1 MQLSDRPASQPPL
14 DLTAVQRPIEVE
26 EPLSWSELDPSGTAY
41 HGDDDDIWENVDFGA
56 ESSEDDISSVS
67 SEAPAQ
73 RVLPKD
79 SIALEEGYVIPEE
92 VFSTGEDEDLIAS
105 IKSVQFWKG
114 ENNQALSHKGASYT
128 RPITELQIVRETIFM
143 LQGFP
148 TSLFWRLDGSI
159 EVDRRYALEHS
170 SNEALSS
177 LLRSFS
183 LIGAQVDTLRKF
195 TKTPQAIAY
204 VQSFLRGVEDLLYK
218 FDAFLSKA
226 QAQYLSQ
233 TSTVAISLIQ
243 LLDDIQ
249 RESRLLLS
257 LADLVASFNHDTSR
271 QSMRCLDLLYDLVC
285 MLQAVGDD
293 DGFRTLA
300 DLFFSCFESYVRPI
314 QLWMETGRLDSVGG
328 AFFIL
333 ENRRDNDLRALWRD
347 WYRIDE
353 ASGLQNAPKFVQPVA
368 HRIFTTGKSMVFL
381 RHLNAIP
388 PDTESLEKSKLTFE
402 DIYPRNSPASLS
414 LPFSV
419 QFGSAFERL
428 IGANHTIASDL
439 LQAALDQQCS
449 LWVSLQ
455 ALEYIYLCKDAS
467 ISGTIDHKI
476 FESIDRGRGVWND
489 RFLLTELAQ
498 GAFSNIQP
506 LIDPSRVIVRSAKV
520 SHQDPNVQNRSV
532 KILKALLFDYIL
544 PWPVANIVTKDAIQ
558 TYQRISTFL
567 MQIRRA
573 QYVIVKQRLQFNNH
587 SERGSAKGDNTL
599 GYALRHNMLWFLNI
613 LYGHMTN
620 LVISTT
626 TNSMRKDLSASKDF
640 DAMIAV
646 HRSYMSSM
654 EDQCLLSRNLVP
666 LHEAIVKLLD
676 LCVRFADLQAMLHNG
691 QNQFDQTNTVI
702 RNGPSRKGTNRRNQR
717 TYDEDDDD
725 EDDDDNENDAEL
737 QENTTTKLST
747 HHSPS
752 SYPHQL
758 RVLKDEFDHLVAFVT
773 AGLRSVGRVNGQPS
787 WEILVEKLEWRKE
800 RPVW

>member
-26 EPLSWSELDPSGTAY
+26 EPLSWSEVDPSGTAY
-41 HGDDDDIWENVDFGA
+41 DDDDGIWENVDFGA

-67 SEAPAQ
+67 SEAPAP

-79 SIALEEGYVIPEE
+79 SIALEEDYVIPDEL
-92 VFSTGEDEDLIAS
+92 FSSGEDEDLIAS

-114 ENNQALSHKGASYT
+114 ENNQALTHKVGSHT

-148 TSLFWRLDGSI
+148 TSLFWRIDGSI

-183 LIGAQVDTLRKF
+183 LIGAQIDTLRKF
-195 TKTPQAIAY
+195 TKTPQTIAY
-204 VQSFLRGVEDLLYK
+204 VQSFLRGVEGLLHK
-218 FDAFLSKA
+218 FDSFLSNA
-226 QAQYLSQ
+226 QAHYLSQ
-233 TSTVAISLIQ
+233 TSTVAISFIQ
-243 LLDDIQ
+243 LLDDVQ

-257 LADLVASFNHDTSR
+257 LTDLVSSFNHDIPG

-293 DGFRTLA
+293 NGFRTLA
-300 DLFFSCFESYVRPI
+300 ELFFSCFESYMRPI

-328 AFFIL
+328 TFFIL
-333 ENRRDNDLRALWRD
+333 ENRKDNDLRALWRD
-347 WYRIDE
+347 WYTLDE
-353 ASGLQNAPKFVQPVA
+353 SRLQNVPKFVQPVA
-368 HRIFTTGKSMVFL
+368 HRTFTTGKSMVFL

-388 PDTESLEKSKLTFE
+388 PDTESLEKRKLTFE
-402 DIYPRNSPASLS
+402 DIYPRDSSASLS

-419 QFGSAFERL
+419 KMESAFEKL
-428 IGANHTIASDL
+428 IKANHTIASDL
-439 LQAALDQQCS
+439 LQTALDQQCG
-449 LWVSLQ
+449 LWMSLQ
-455 ALEYIYLCKDAS
+455 ALEYIYLCKDVS

-476 FESIDRGRGVWND
+476 FESIDRGRGAWND

-498 GAFSNIQP
+498 GAFSTVQP
-506 LIDPSRVIVRSAKV
+506 LIDPSRLIVRSAKV
-520 SHQDPNVQNRSV
+520 SDKDPNVQNRSV
-532 KILKALLFDYIL
+532 KILKALSFDYIL
-544 PWPVANIVTKDAIQ
+544 PWPVANIITKDAIQ

-573 QYVIVKQRLQFNNH
+573 QYVTVKQRLQYNNH
-587 SERGSAKGDNTL
+587 TERGSAKGDSTL
-599 GYALRHNMLWFLNI
+599 AYALRHNMLWFLNV
-613 LYGHMTN
+613 LYGHITD
-620 LVISTT
+620 LVITTT
-626 TNSMRKDLSASKDF
+626 TNSMRKDLSASKDL
-640 DAMIAV
+640 DTMIAV

-654 EDQCLLSRNLVP
+654 EDRCLLSRNLVP
-666 LHEAIVKLLD
+666 LHEAIINLLD

-691 QNQFDQTNTVI
+691 QNQFDQTKTI
-702 RNGPSRKGTNRRNQR
+702 TRNGPFNRRDQR

-725 EDDDDNENDAEL
+725 DDDDDENDAEL
-737 QENTTTKLST
+737 QGNTPPA
-747 HHSPS
+747 HDSPS

-758 RVLKDEFDHLVAFVT
+758 RALKDQFDRLVAFVT
-773 AGLRSVGRVNGQPS
+773 AGLKSVGRVDGQPS
-787 WEILVEKLEWRKE
+787 WEILAEKLEWRKE
-800 RPVW
+800 RPAW

>member
-41 HGDDDDIWENVDFGA
+41 HDDDDDIWENVDFGA

-79 SIALEEGYVIPEE
+79 SIALEEEYVIPEE

-195 TKTPQAIAY
+195 TKTPQTIAY
-204 VQSFLRGVEDLLYK
+204 VQSFLRGVEALLYK

-243 LLDDIQ
+243 LLYNVQ

-257 LADLVASFNHDTSR
+257 LTDLVSSFNHDMSGQFT
-271 QSMRCLDLLYDLVC
+271 QCLDLLYDLIC

-293 DGFRTLA
+293 NGFRTLA
-300 DLFFSCFESYVRPI
+300 DLFFSCFESYMRPI

-328 AFFIL
+328 TFFIL
-333 ENRRDNDLRALWRD
+333 ENRNDSDLRALWRD
-347 WYRIDE
+347 WYTLDE
-353 ASGLQNAPKFVQPVA
+353 ASRLQNAPKFVQPVA
-368 HRIFTTGKSMVFL
+368 QRIFTTGKSMVFL
-381 RHLNAIP
+381 RHLNALP
-388 PDTESLEKSKLTFE
+388 PDTESLEKRKLTFE
-402 DIYPRNSPASLS
+402 DIYPRDSSASLS

-419 QFGSAFERL
+419 QLESVFEKL
-428 IGANHTIASDL
+428 IKANHSIASDL
-439 LQAALDQQCS
+439 LQTSLDQQCG
-449 LWVSLQ
+449 LWMSLQ
-455 ALEYIYLCKDAS
+455 ALEYIYLCKDVS

-476 FESIDRGRGVWND
+476 FESIDRGRGAWND

-498 GAFSNIQP
+498 GAFSTIQP
-506 LIDPSRVIVRSAKV
+506 LIDPSRLIVRSAKV

-532 KILKALLFDYIL
+532 KILKALSFDYIL
-544 PWPVANIVTKDAIQ
+544 PWPVANIITKDAIQ
-558 TYQRISTFL
+558 TYQRISRFL

-573 QYVIVKQRLQFNNH
+573 QYVIVKQRLQYNYH
-587 SERGSAKGDNTL
+587 TERGSAKGDNTL
-599 GYALRHNMLWFLNI
+599 GYALRHNMLWFLNV
-613 LYGHMTN
+613 LYGHITD

-626 TNSMRKDLSASKDF
+626 TNSMVKDLSASKDL

-654 EDQCLLSRNLVP
+654 EDQCLLSGNLVP
-666 LHEAIVKLLD
+666 LYEAIINLLD
-676 LCVRFADLQAMLHNG
+676 LCIRFADLQAMLHNG
-691 QNQFDQTNTVI
+691 QNQFDQTNTVAHY
-702 RNGPSRKGTNRRNQR
+702 RKETNRRNQR

-725 EDDDDNENDAEL
+725 DDDDDENDAEL
-737 QENTTTKLST
+737 RENTTTKLPS
-747 HHSPS
+747 HDWAS
-752 SYPHQL
+752 SYTHQL
-758 RVLKDEFDHLVAFVT
+758 RALKDQFDRLVAFVT
-773 AGLRSVGRVNGQPS
+773 AGLKSVGRVDGQPS
-787 WEILVEKLEWRKE
+787 WEILAEKLEWRKE

>member
-41 HGDDDDIWENVDFGA
+41 HDDDDDIWENVDFGA

-67 SEAPAQ
+67 SETPAQ

-79 SIALEEGYVIPEE
+79 SIALEEEYVIPEE

-195 TKTPQAIAY
+195 TKTPQTIAY
-204 VQSFLRGVEDLLYK
+204 VQSFLRGVEGLLYK

-243 LLDDIQ
+243 LLYNVQ

-257 LADLVASFNHDTSR
+257 LTDLVSSFNHDMSGQFT
-271 QSMRCLDLLYDLVC
+271 QCLDLLYDLLC

-293 DGFRTLA
+293 NGFRTLA
-300 DLFFSCFESYVRPI
+300 DLFFSCFESYMRPI

-328 AFFIL
+328 TFFIL
-333 ENRRDNDLRALWRD
+333 ENHNDSDLRALWRD
-347 WYRIDE
+347 WYTLDE
-353 ASGLQNAPKFVQPVA
+353 ASRLQNAPKFVQPVA
-368 HRIFTTGKSMVFL
+368 QRIFTTGKSMVFL

-388 PDTESLEKSKLTFE
+388 PDTESLEKRKLTFE
-402 DIYPRNSPASLS
+402 DIYPRDSSASLS

-419 QFGSAFERL
+419 QLESAFEKL
-428 IGANHTIASDL
+428 IKANHSIASDL
-439 LQAALDQQCS
+439 LQTALDQQCG
-449 LWVSLQ
+449 LWMSLQ
-455 ALEYIYLCKDAS
+455 ALEYIYLCKDVS

-476 FESIDRGRGVWND
+476 FESIDRGRGAWND

-498 GAFSNIQP
+498 GAFSTIQP
-506 LIDPSRVIVRSAKV
+506 LIDPSRLIVRSAKV
-520 SHQDPNVQNRSV
+520 SHQDPNVQSRSV
-532 KILKALLFDYIL
+532 KILKALSFDYIL
-544 PWPVANIVTKDAIQ
+544 PWPVANIITKDAIQ
-558 TYQRISTFL
+558 TYQRISRFL

-573 QYVIVKQRLQFNNH
+573 QYVIVKQRLQYNYH
-587 SERGSAKGDNTL
+587 TERGSAKGDNTL
-599 GYALRHNMLWFLNI
+599 GYALRHNMLWFLNV
-613 LYGHMTN
+613 LYSHITD

-626 TNSMRKDLSASKDF
+626 TNSMVKDLSASKDL

-654 EDQCLLSRNLVP
+654 EDQCLLSGNLVP
-666 LHEAIVKLLD
+666 LYEAIINLLD
-676 LCVRFADLQAMLHNG
+676 LCIRFADLQAMLHNG
-691 QNQFDQTNTVI
+691 QNQFDQTNTVAH
-702 RNGPSRKGTNRRNQR
+702 SRKETNRRNQR

-725 EDDDDNENDAEL
+725 DNDDDENDVEP
-737 QENTTTKLST
+737 QDNITTKLPS
-747 HHSPS
+747 HDWAS
-752 SYPHQL
+752 SYTHQL
-758 RVLKDEFDHLVAFVT
+758 RALKDQFDRLVAFVT
-773 AGLRSVGRVNGQPS
+773 AGLKSMGRVDGQPS
-787 WEILVEKLEWRKE
+787 WEILAEKLEWRKE

>member
-41 HGDDDDIWENVDFGA
+41 DDDDDDIWENVDFGA

-67 SEAPAQ
+67 SEAPAP

-79 SIALEEGYVIPEE
+79 SIALEEEYVIPEE
-92 VFSTGEDEDLIAS
+92 AFSTGEDEDLIAS

-114 ENNQALSHKGASYT
+114 EDNQALSHKGASYT

-148 TSLFWRLDGSI
+148 TSLFWCLDGSI

-183 LIGAQVDTLRKF
+183 LIGAQIDTLRKF
-195 TKTPQAIAY
+195 TKTPQNIAY
-204 VQSFLRGVEDLLYK
+204 VQSFLRGVEGLLYK

-243 LLDDIQ
+243 LLNDVQ

-257 LADLVASFNHDTSR
+257 LTDLVSSLNHDMSG
-271 QSMRCLDLLYDLVC
+271 QSTQCLDLLYDLVC

-293 DGFRTLA
+293 NGFRTLA
-300 DLFFSCFESYVRPI
+300 DLFFSCFESYMRPI

-328 AFFIL
+328 TFFIL
-333 ENRRDNDLRALWRD
+333 ENRTDNDLRALWRD
-347 WYRIDE
+347 WYTLDE
-353 ASGLQNAPKFVQPVA
+353 ASRLQNAPKFVQPVA
-368 HRIFTTGKSMVFL
+368 QRIFTTGKSMVFL
-381 RHLNAIP
+381 RHLNVVP
-388 PDTESLEKSKLTFE
+388 PDTESLEKRKLTFE
-402 DIYPRNSPASLS
+402 DIYPHDSPASLS

-419 QFGSAFERL
+419 QLEAAFERL
-428 IGANHTIASDL
+428 IKANHSIASDL
-439 LQAALDQQCS
+439 LQTALDQQCG
-449 LWVSLQ
+449 LWMSLQ
-455 ALEYIYLCKDAS
+455 ALEYIYLCKDVS
-467 ISGTIDHKI
+467 VSGTIDHKI
-476 FESIDRGRGVWND
+476 FESIDRGRGAWND
-489 RFLLTELAQ
+489 RYLLTELAQ
-498 GAFSNIQP
+498 GAFSTIQP
-506 LIDPSRVIVRSAKV
+506 LIDPSRLIVRSAKV
-520 SHQDPNVQNRSV
+520 SHKSPNVQNRSV
-532 KILKALLFDYIL
+532 KVLKALSFDYTL
-544 PWPVANIVTKDAIQ
+544 PWPVANIITKDAIQ

-573 QYVIVKQRLQFNNH
+573 QYVTVKQRLQYNNQT
-587 SERGSAKGDNTL
+587 ERGSAKGDNTL
-599 GYALRHNMLWFLNI
+599 GYALRHSMLWFLNV
-613 LYGHMTN
+613 LYGHITD

-626 TNSMRKDLSASKDF
+626 SNSMRKDLSASKDL

-646 HRSYMSSM
+646 HRVYMSSM

-666 LHEAIVKLLD
+666 LHEAIINLLD

-691 QNQFDQTNTVI
+691 QNQFDQTNSVAH
-702 RNGPSRKGTNRRNQR
+702 SRKGTNRRNQR
-717 TYDEDDDD
+717 TYDEDDDND
-725 EDDDDNENDAEL
+725 NDDDENDAEL
-737 QENTTTKLST
+737 QENTTTKLPA
-747 HHSPS
+747 HDSPS

-758 RVLKDEFDHLVAFVT
+758 RALKDEFDRLVAFVT
-773 AGLRSVGRVNGQPS
+773 AGLKSVGRVDGQPS
-787 WEILVEKLEWRKE
+787 WEILAERLEWRKE